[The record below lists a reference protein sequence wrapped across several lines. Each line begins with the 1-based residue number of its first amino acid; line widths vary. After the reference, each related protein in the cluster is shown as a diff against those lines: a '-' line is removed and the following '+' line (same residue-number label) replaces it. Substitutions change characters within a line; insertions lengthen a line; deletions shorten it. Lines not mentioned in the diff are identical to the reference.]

1 MRLAGLLLVVIIVMG
16 GIGYWYYND
25 TQTRLAVLTEN
36 NAKLE
41 SAIAL
46 SEETIS
52 SLETSY
58 EESRIENQRLNTA
71 YADIR
76 RQNDRLSDKLS
87 NVDLGLLAAEK
98 PALIERAINTGTKN
112 AARCF
117 ELLSGAE
124 LSDVERNAE
133 NGEQFNKECPWLWT
147 GSITSGMS
155 GE

>member
-25 TQTRLAVLTEN
+25 TQERLAVLTEN

-46 SEETIS
+46 SEEAIS
-52 SLETSY
+52 SLESSY

-87 NVDLGLLAAEK
+87 NVDLGLLAAER
-98 PALIERAINTGTKN
+98 PALIERAINSGTRN
-112 AARCF
+112 ATRCF
-117 ELLSGAE
+117 GAAIW
-124 LSDVERNAE
+124 SR
-133 NGEQFNKECPWLWT
+133 T
-147 GSITSGMS
+147 
-155 GE
+155 